1 MNKLFLTMLCALV
14 TTIASAQFSVT
25 TAISEVTDTLGEST
39 YNITDKIGVL
49 YAVNDKLTIG
59 VTKDGEEDY
68 ELLGRYNVYMDNLW
82 VAGVYNMS
90 DSEDEMMDKME
101 LGLGY
106 SFNVWKSLSIDPYYV
121 MPMKENEAGEREGK
135 FNLGLSYKF

>member
-1 MNKLFLTMLCALV
+1 MFQQD
-14 TTIASAQFSVT
+14 SQSD
-25 TAISEVTDTLGEST
+25 TAIPRGGGKGW
-39 YNITDKIGVL
+39 YNYDPVSHVISPIAGKVL
-49 YAVNDKLTIG
+49 IIKTH
-59 VTKDGEEDY
+59 DGK
-68 ELLGRYNVYMDNLW
+68 LGRYNVYMDNLW

-121 MPMKENEAGEREGK
+121 IPMKENEAGEREGK